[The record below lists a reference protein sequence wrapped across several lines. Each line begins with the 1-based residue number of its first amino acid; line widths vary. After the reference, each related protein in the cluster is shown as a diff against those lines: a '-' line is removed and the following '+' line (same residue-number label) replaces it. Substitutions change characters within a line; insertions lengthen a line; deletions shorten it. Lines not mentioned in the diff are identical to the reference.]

1 MDETR
6 EAKKKE
12 CLKKCGALLAR
23 RDYTCARLREK
34 LLSGG
39 YEEEIAD
46 WALEKLKEA
55 HYLDDERYAR
65 NFIQA
70 HWEDRSKLRI
80 RTDLEERG
88 VPSDILSEVLREES
102 EERGEEAEIRQ
113 IRGIVRY
120 LVIYPCSLP
129 LISWWV
135 EMRSFW
141 TTVSVC
147 MKQSSG
153 REEERNWI
161 WKRGAGMS
169 ISRCPFPLQDG
180 R

>member
-1 MDETR
+1 MDETK
-6 EAKKKE
+6 EAKRKE
-12 CLKKCGALLAR
+12 CLKKCGTLLAR

-39 YEEEIAD
+39 FEEEIAD
-46 WALEKLKEA
+46 WAMEKLKEA

-113 IRGIVRY
+113 IRKLMEKRKFDPRNAEWEEKRKMQAYLYRKGYTSTSVRTAMNRD
-120 LVIYPCSLP
+120 LF
-129 LISWWV
+129 
-135 EMRSFW
+135 E
-141 TTVSVC
+141 
-147 MKQSSG
+147 
-153 REEERNWI
+153 
-161 WKRGAGMS
+161 
-169 ISRCPFPLQDG
+169 D
-180 R
+180 

>member
-1 MDETR
+1 MEETR

-113 IRGIVRY
+113 IRKLMEKRRFDPENAEWEEKRKMQAYLYRKGYTSSSVRAA
-120 LVIYPCSLP
+120 
-129 LISWWV
+129 
-135 EMRSFW
+135 
-141 TTVSVC
+141 
-147 MKQSSG
+147 MKG
-153 REEERNWI
+153 E
-161 WKRGAGMS
+161 
-169 ISRCPFPLQDG
+169 PFED

>member
-113 IRGIVRY
+113 IRKLMEKRRFDPENAEWEEKRKMQAYLYRKGYTSSSVRAA
-120 LVIYPCSLP
+120 
-129 LISWWV
+129 
-135 EMRSFW
+135 
-141 TTVSVC
+141 
-147 MKQSSG
+147 MKG
-153 REEERNWI
+153 E
-161 WKRGAGMS
+161 
-169 ISRCPFPLQDG
+169 PFED

>member
-34 LLSGG
+34 LLTGG

-113 IRGIVRY
+113 IRKLMEKRRFDPENAEWEEKRKMQAYLYRKGYTSSSVRAA
-120 LVIYPCSLP
+120 
-129 LISWWV
+129 
-135 EMRSFW
+135 
-141 TTVSVC
+141 
-147 MKQSSG
+147 MKG
-153 REEERNWI
+153 E
-161 WKRGAGMS
+161 
-169 ISRCPFPLQDG
+169 PFED

>member
-12 CLKKCGALLAR
+12 CRKKCGALLAR

-113 IRGIVRY
+113 IRKLMEKRRFDPENAEWEEKRKMQAYLYRKGYTSSSVRAA
-120 LVIYPCSLP
+120 
-129 LISWWV
+129 
-135 EMRSFW
+135 
-141 TTVSVC
+141 
-147 MKQSSG
+147 MKG
-153 REEERNWI
+153 E
-161 WKRGAGMS
+161 
-169 ISRCPFPLQDG
+169 PFED

>member
-113 IRGIVRY
+113 IRKLMEKRRFD
-120 LVIYPCSLP
+120 PENAE
-129 LISWWV
+129 W
-135 EMRSFW
+135 
-141 TTVSVC
+141 
-147 MKQSSG
+147 
-153 REEERNWI
+153 EERR
-161 WKRGAGMS
+161 KMQAYLYRKGYTSSSVRAAMKGE
-169 ISRCPFPLQDG
+169 PFED

>member
-113 IRGIVRY
+113 IRK
-120 LVIYPCSLP
+120 LM
-129 LISWWV
+129 
-135 EMRSFW
+135 E
-141 TTVSVC
+141 
-147 MKQSSG
+147 
-153 REEERNWI
+153 
-161 WKRGAGMS
+161 KRGFDPENAEWEEKRKMQAYLYRKGYTSSSVRAAMKGE
-169 ISRCPFPLQDG
+169 PFED

>member
-113 IRGIVRY
+113 IRKMMEKRRFDPENAEYLYRKGYTSSSVRAA
-120 LVIYPCSLP
+120 
-129 LISWWV
+129 
-135 EMRSFW
+135 
-141 TTVSVC
+141 
-147 MKQSSG
+147 MKG
-153 REEERNWI
+153 E
-161 WKRGAGMS
+161 
-169 ISRCPFPLQDG
+169 PFED

>member
-1 MDETR
+1 MDEQR
-6 EAKKKE
+6 VAKRKE

-46 WALEKLKEA
+46 WALERLKEA
-55 HYLDDERYAR
+55 HYIDDERYAR

-80 RTDLEERG
+80 RTDLEDRG

-102 EERGEEAEIRQ
+102 EERGAEAEIRQ
-113 IRGIVRY
+113 IIKLMEKRRFDPQSAEWEEKRKMQAYLYRKGYMSSSVRAAMNGD
-120 LVIYPCSLP
+120 LF
-129 LISWWV
+129 
-135 EMRSFW
+135 E
-141 TTVSVC
+141 
-147 MKQSSG
+147 
-153 REEERNWI
+153 
-161 WKRGAGMS
+161 
-169 ISRCPFPLQDG
+169 D
-180 R
+180 

>member
-70 HWEDRSKLRI
+70 HWEDRSKLRL

-113 IRGIVRY
+113 IRKLMEKRRFDPENAEWEEKRKMQAYLYRKGYTSSSVRAA
-120 LVIYPCSLP
+120 
-129 LISWWV
+129 
-135 EMRSFW
+135 
-141 TTVSVC
+141 
-147 MKQSSG
+147 MKG
-153 REEERNWI
+153 E
-161 WKRGAGMS
+161 
-169 ISRCPFPLQDG
+169 PFED

>member
-113 IRGIVRY
+113 IRKLMEKRRFDPENAEWEEKRKMQAYLYRKGYKSSSVRAA
-120 LVIYPCSLP
+120 
-129 LISWWV
+129 
-135 EMRSFW
+135 
-141 TTVSVC
+141 
-147 MKQSSG
+147 MKG
-153 REEERNWI
+153 E
-161 WKRGAGMS
+161 
-169 ISRCPFPLQDG
+169 PFED